1 MNPRTAAHFQ
11 TLSSLLWPLFLVWSA
26 LGLWV
31 MPLHPWS
38 LSEEAIRELLG
49 YSKLGESDPFGHS
62 GPGDAL
68 LLLFKNYDAI
78 WIFLAAACSYSHTAA
93 CEGHHPARHWSAIVL
108 GGTALLCGLNAISGL
123 PFGPLAYTGVLGNR
137 IAQVL
142 PLAVPL
148 LWLTIILC
156 SRATLLVLVPR
167 AIQWTR
173 WQVALGTAALV
184 TLTDLNLEPV
194 AWKVRAW
201 WMWYPGQSTSPTWP
215 PVQNFAAWFLV
226 AFLLTLAFRPSSRA
240 PLFTGNR
247 FRPVVILGL
256 LNALALAFHW
266 LRW

>member
-1 MNPRTAAHFQ
+1 MNPRIAAHFQ
-11 TLSSLLWPLFLVWSA
+11 TLSSLLWPLFLFWTV

-38 LSEEAIRELLG
+38 LSQEAIGDRVG
-49 YSKLGESDPFGHS
+49 N
-62 GPGDAL
+62 PGLRAAL
-68 LLLFKNYDAI
+68 LLLFTHYDAL

-93 CEGHHPARHWSAIVL
+93 CEGLDTARRWSAIVL
-108 GGTALLCGLNAISGL
+108 CATVLLCGLNAHWGV
-123 PFGPLAYTGVLGNR
+123 PFGPLAYTDVLGSR
-137 IAQVL
+137 SPL
-142 PLAVPL
+142 LPPLAVPL
-148 LWLTIILC
+148 LWLTMILC
-156 SRATLLVLVPR
+156 SHATLLLLFPR

-173 WQVALGTAALV
+173 WQMALATASLV

-201 WMWYPGQSTSPTWP
+201 WIWYPGMADHPAWP

-226 AFLLTLAFRPSSRA
+226 AFLLTLAFRFSPR
-240 PLFTGNR
+240 PPVFTGNR
-247 FRPVVILGL
+247 FKPVVILGL